1 MNPGAE
7 LILRLVIMGVF
18 GTITALIASSK
29 GRNVAGW
36 FFIGFL
42 TGCIGLI
49 IVLCL
54 PDLRRE
60 QARWEQSEM
69 ERRRLREQLK
79 QERMK
84 SEAFQGHV
92 RTRLDDHDEALGM
105 DTRQVTGEPRAQHQL
120 TAPGPAEATG
130 QTGQGDFSYREWYVA
145 IEGRRS
151 DPLSFEQLRELMGS
165 GRIDASHLVWSTGME
180 EWKRI
185 DEIPGLPEA
194 LA

>member
-1 MNPGAE
+1 MDPGAE
-7 LILRLVIMGVF
+7 LILRLVFMGVF
-18 GTITALIASSK
+18 GTITAVIASNK
-29 GRNVAGW
+29 GRNAAGW
-36 FFIGFL
+36 FFVGFL

-60 QARWEQSEM
+60 QARWDQGEL

-92 RTRLDDHDEALGM
+92 RTRLDVHDEALGM
-105 DTRQVTGEPRAQHQL
+105 DTRRVTGESQSPEPQQL
-120 TAPGPAEATG
+120 AFPESSDTA
-130 QTGQGDFSYREWYVA
+130 GQGDFASREWYVA

-151 DPLSFEQLRELMGS
+151 DPLSLQQLRELVAS
-165 GRIDASHLVWSTGME
+165 RRIDATHLVWSAGME
-180 EWKRI
+180 GWKRI
-185 DEIPGLPEA
+185 DEIPGLEEA